1 MFGQKINGMDEND
14 DFKKRMMDELNEK
27 FAKIDG

>member
-1 MFGQKINGMDEND
+1 VNQADENE
-14 DFKKRMMDELNEK
+14 DFKKNMMDELNEK